1 MNLSNNLTFS
11 FSEYLYFKDETFVEY
26 KLSQI
31 EFIDYN
37 CEKVTQFK
45 TLALE

>member
-11 FSEYLYFKDETFVEY
+11 FSEYLYFKDETFEC